1 MSRHIAYRLILVV
14 VTVLV
19 AGSALAAG
27 PINISRS
34 GVAIGGYDAVA
45 YHTMGKAVKGS
56 PKFTTY
62 WMHAA
67 WHFANARHRDMF
79 DVDPEKYAP
88 AYGGYCAYG
97 IAFGLKMRID
107 PKAWRIVDGRLYL
120 NQTVDVQRA
129 WEQDSFYY
137 IEQGDKS
144 WAERRFN

>member
-1 MSRHIAYRLILVV
+1 MSRGIAYRLIFVV
-14 VTVLV
+14 VTALV
-19 AGSALAAG
+19 AGSAWAAG

-34 GVAIGGYDAVA
+34 AVAIAGYDAVA

-67 WHFANARHRDMF
+67 WHFANAGHRDLF
-79 DVDPEKYAP
+79 AADPEKYAP

-107 PKAWRIVDGRLYL
+107 PKTWRIVNGQLYL
-120 NQTVDVQRA
+120 NQDADVQRA
-129 WEQDSFYY
+129 WEQDHFYY
-137 IEQGDKS
+137 IEQGDSS
-144 WAERRFN
+144 WAEHKYE

>member
-1 MSRHIAYRLILVV
+1 MSRGIAYRLILVV
-14 VTVLV
+14 ATVLV
-19 AGSALAAG
+19 AGSALASG
-27 PINISRS
+27 PVNISRS

-79 DVDPEKYAP
+79 DANPEKYAP

-107 PKAWRIVDGRLYL
+107 PKAWRIVNGQLYL
-120 NQTVDVQRA
+120 NQDADVQRA

-137 IEQGDKS
+137 IEQGDRS
-144 WAERRFN
+144 WAEHKYE